1 MSSIA
6 ALGLTLRRPT
16 LDDLPAVVALYN
28 LVDRLEFGSEDTDE
42 AETRDFWR
50 EQDLEHDHWLVA
62 DAAGRPVAVAEV
74 SSRAGVRFEVWV
86 LVHPELRR
94 RGIGAEL
101 GDLAER
107 RAAELA
113 ERAPAR
119 GRVIAEGW
127 VNARAEAGPAFARTR
142 GYARSRTFW
151 RMSIDLSDA
160 PPEPPR
166 WPEGITVRAFEPDG
180 DARATWQAV
189 GEAFADH
196 WGHTP
201 VGFEEWSKRLHGEL
215 FDPSLWF
222 LAIDDVSGE
231 IAGMALCSR
240 YLDLGWVGSLGVR
253 RPWRGRG
260 LGEALLRQ
268 AFGAF
273 HADGRRSVALGV
285 DAESLTGATRLYE
298 RAGMHVDRVHE
309 LYTRVLREGTSDGE
323 H

>member
-1 MSSIA
+1 MRSGGRSGDPGGRPRQQAGGEA
-6 ALGLTLRRPT
+6 ALNASGHAP
-16 LDDLPAVVALYN
+16 
-28 LVDRLEFGSEDTDE
+28 
-42 AETRDFWR
+42 
-50 EQDLEHDHWLVA
+50 
-62 DAAGRPVAVAEV
+62 AGR
-74 SSRAGVRFEVWV
+74 
-86 LVHPELRR
+86 
-94 RGIGAEL
+94 
-101 GDLAER
+101 
-107 RAAELA
+107 
-113 ERAPAR
+113 
-119 GRVIAEGW
+119 RVIAEGW
-127 VNARAEAGPAFARTR
+127 VNARADAGPAFARSR
-142 GYARSRTFW
+142 GYTPSRTFW
-151 RMSIDLSDA
+151 RMSIDLGEEA
-160 PPEPPR
+160 PDPPR
-166 WPEGITVRAFEPDG
+166 WPEGIFVRTFEPDR

-201 VGFEEWSKRLHGEL
+201 VGFEEWSKRFGGEL

-222 LAIDDVSGE
+222 LAIDRDSDE

-273 HADGRRSVALGV
+273 HADGRRAVALGV

-309 LYTRVLREGTSDGE
+309 LWTRTLRDGRAPAE